1 MIIPTKNLFLLW
13 SCQASIHVV
22 KRLKTCLAQILSASE
37 SRSES
42 AVSPGQV
49 LARRV
54 CPGMQLNNADEV
66 SARDSG
72 RRRAGEAALACLRLS
87 IGLSPALYWLVSG
100 SLLACLR
107 LFDAAPVPRCCCPE
121 TVGTAWA
128 WGAVESRQ
136 QPSSGAH
143 CQSRSSP
150 LRVRRRKG
158 DTTPRGTGAPHS
170 KWSPRRT
177 EAAAPR
183 PTRDMQAVGAPQSA
197 RPRMSSNPHSPAPH
211 E

>member
-1 MIIPTKNLFLLW
+1 MLIIPTKNLFLLW
-13 SCQASIHVV
+13 SGQASIHVV

-72 RRRAGEAALACLRLS
+72 RRRAGEAPLACLRLF

-100 SLLACLR
+100 SLTRR
-107 LFDAAPVPRCCCPE
+107 LYRAAAVPRL
-121 TVGTAWA
+121 
-128 WGAVESRQ
+128 WGLPGRGGGESRQ

-197 RPRMSSNPHSPAPH
+197 RPRMSSNPHSPAPP

>member
-1 MIIPTKNLFLLW
+1 MPRSSRHPSRDPSRPSLRAKSWPGGYAQACSSTTQTRYPPVIP
-13 SCQASIHVV
+13 AGDARG
-22 KRLKTCLAQILSASE
+22 RLHWL
-37 SRSES
+37 
-42 AVSPGQV
+42 VSGS
-49 LARRV
+49 L
-54 CPGMQLNNADEV
+54 
-66 SARDSG
+66 
-72 RRRAGEAALACLRLS
+72 LACLRLF

-100 SLLACLR
+100 SLTRR
-107 LFDAAPVPRCCCPE
+107 LYRAAAVPRL
-121 TVGTAWA
+121 
-128 WGAVESRQ
+128 WGLPGRGGGESRQ